1 MRTPCLLLLLLLLAA
16 AALSPGAFAQQAA
29 PAVTQLRVQ
38 AHGDVAD
45 LACDA
50 VPAAARPPA
59 TPNPDPMEIPTEDLI
74 RTLDTPDTP
83 DQVPAAPTPP
93 RPLGTQGP
101 IAAKDVQ
108 RIAIWGDS
116 HLAAGFFSDEL
127 LRQRKFAGES
137 VPNAVLPANMG
148 KAGVRLPLRRAC
160 VSAQWKYEPVYIGS
174 NGAAPGPGMVNMFSD
189 QPGATLAWDVRRDKT
204 APGYERV
211 RILYQQTEAPM
222 VVGIGVD
229 GDAEQQVTLSAAPG
243 PALLE
248 LVAERPMAQ
257 VRLRLVDASFRFH
270 GLELLADQPAPFRF
284 DVFGYPGATVASWR
298 NARQDYLGA
307 WFPQPDYQLV
317 MLEFGTNEGNV
328 KPFDAAAYRR
338 MLAESVQNM
347 RARFP
352 DAACV
357 LIAPGDRGVLVP
369 RSANITSKGKKGKR
383 KTGPKID
390 LRQYS
395 RIHAEIGRVQADVAA
410 GAGCSAWSMMAAMGG
425 PGSAYRWAQQTP
437 ALMAKDLIHF
447 TAAGYQRLA
456 RKFAQDIGWTTS
468 GN

>member
-1 MRTPCLLLLLLLLAA
+1 MRTPCLLIFLAA
-16 AALSPGAFAQQAA
+16 AALHDASSAQQAA

-38 AHGDVAD
+38 AHGEVAD
-45 LACDA
+45 LACDTQVQA
-50 VPAAARPPA
+50 PRPPA
-59 TPNPDPMEIPTEDLI
+59 ASNPDPMEIPTDDLI
-74 RTLDTPDTP
+74 RTMDTPDAP
-83 DQVPAAPTPP
+83 DPASAALPPVRQLAPRDAT
-93 RPLGTQGP
+93 
-101 IAAKDVQ
+101 

-127 LRQRKFAGES
+127 LKQRKFPGAS
-137 VPNAVLPANMG
+137 APDAVLPANMG
-148 KAGVRLPLRRAC
+148 KAGVRLPLRRSC
-160 VSAQWKYEPVYIGS
+160 VSAQWKYEPVYIAA

-189 QPGATLAWDVRRDKT
+189 QPGATLAWDLRRDKT
-204 APGYERV
+204 ASGYERV

-222 VVGIGVD
+222 VVGVGVD
-229 GDAEQQVTLSAAPG
+229 GDAEQQVTLAAAPG

-284 DVFGYPGATVASWR
+284 DVFGWPGATVASWK
-298 NARQDYLGA
+298 NARQDYVGA
-307 WFPQPDYQLV
+307 WFAQSGYQLV

-328 KPFDAAAYRR
+328 KPFDPAAYRR
-338 MLAESVQNM
+338 LLAESVQNM

-369 RSANITSKGKKGKR
+369 RSANLSKKGKHAKGKR
-383 KTGPKID
+383 KASPRID

-395 RIHAEIGRVQADVAA
+395 RIHAEIGRMQAEVAA
-410 GAGCSAWSMMAAMGG
+410 SAGCSAWSMLDAMGG

-456 RKFAQDIGWTTS
+456 RKFAQDMGWTS
-468 GN
+468 Q